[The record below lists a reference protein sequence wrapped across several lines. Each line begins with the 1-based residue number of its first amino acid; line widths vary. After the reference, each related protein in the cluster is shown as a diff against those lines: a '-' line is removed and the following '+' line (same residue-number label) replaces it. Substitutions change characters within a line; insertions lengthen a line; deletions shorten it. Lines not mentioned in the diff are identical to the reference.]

1 VSGPLATLN
10 VEHGLPRPCVCAA
23 LSRQATRKA
32 LLSIHRIPLRHIAA
46 TLGASEN
53 AAIAQSNTHSTEV
66 NRTRR
71 RDLRIDAL
79 KAATSAQRHDRS
91 STHRVTRSVER
102 SAPENGDLISI
113 QRATSSDD
121 VEMISIDKP
130 TITAAELS
138 IGDDMDIISVDEP
151 TISAAE
157 LSIGD
162 DMDIISVDQPTISD
176 DMDIVSVDQPTI
188 SAAELSI
195 GDDTDIIS
203 VNERT
208 ISDDMDI
215 ISVDQPTISVAELS
229 IGDDTDII
237 SVNERTINAAEPSIS
252 TAQGNTSLQCRV
264 SF

>member
-1 VSGPLATLN
+1 VNGPLATLN

-138 IGDDMDIISVDEP
+138 IGDDMDIISVD
-151 TISAAE
+151 
-157 LSIGD
+157 
-162 DMDIISVDQPTISD
+162 
-176 DMDIVSVDQPTI
+176 QPTI

-215 ISVDQPTISVAELS
+215 ISVDEPTISAAELSIGDDMDIISVDQPTISVAELS
-229 IGDDTDII
+229 IGNDMDII
-237 SVNERTINAAEPSIS
+237 SVNERTISAAEPSIS